1 MGILELFGRIPGQ
14 RRLALQLEA
23 HVREPKNSY
32 FLVGP
37 EESGS
42 SEIAIAF
49 AQAIMCSEQGCG
61 DCDVCTSISVGA
73 HPDVFLYQRSGP
85 FLTVDDAHEI
95 VKMAYRTASAS
106 KYKIIVIPELE
117 LVGRA
122 APSLLKCIEEPPVST
137 IFVLLASMA
146 TSELETLMSRSV
158 SMWLD
163 PLSDETIFQQLI
175 SLGYEPDISRAATDL
190 GAGAWVRA
198 VKLADDKELRESFSI
213 WREVPS
219 LVTRD
224 MRVIIELV
232 DRLIAAISLMEDRKR
247 PEFARELENIAE
259 VATRMGVKKSPLL
272 EAAKERHKRELR
284 KIRTQE
290 LKSGLLLLER
300 QYRDSLLTGDL
311 SPERLHYCVSAVK
324 HVEEAQRGMVFNANE
339 FLLLV
344 SLLSRLSG

>member
-1 MGILELFGRIPGQ
+1 MGIVELFDKIPGQ

-23 HVREPKNSY
+23 HIHDPKNSY

-49 AQAIMCSEQGCG
+49 AKAIMCDDHGC
-61 DCDVCTSISVGA
+61 DECDICTSIELGA
-73 HPDVFLYQRSGP
+73 HPDVFLYQRTGP
-85 FLTVDDAHEI
+85 YLTVDDAHEI
-95 VKMAYRTASAS
+95 VKMAYRTASTS
-106 KYKIIVIPELE
+106 NYKIIIIPELE

-122 APSLLKCIEEPPVST
+122 GPSLLKCVEEPPVST

-163 PLSDETIFQQLI
+163 PLSDDAIFRQLI
-175 SLGYEPDISRAATDL
+175 SLGYESDVSRVATDL
-190 GAGAWVRA
+190 GAGGWVRT
-198 VKLADDKELRESFSI
+198 VKLADDLELRESFAI
-213 WREVPS
+213 WKEVPS
-219 LVTRD
+219 LVTSD
-224 MRVIIELV
+224 MRVIIELA
-232 DRLIAAISLMEDRKR
+232 DKLISAVSLMEDRKR
-247 PEFARELENIAE
+247 VECAEELENIAE

-300 QYRDSLLTGDL
+300 QYRDSLVMTDL
-311 SPERLHYCVSAVK
+311 SADRVQYCINAVK
-324 HVEEAQRGMVFNANE
+324 RIEEAQRGIVINANE